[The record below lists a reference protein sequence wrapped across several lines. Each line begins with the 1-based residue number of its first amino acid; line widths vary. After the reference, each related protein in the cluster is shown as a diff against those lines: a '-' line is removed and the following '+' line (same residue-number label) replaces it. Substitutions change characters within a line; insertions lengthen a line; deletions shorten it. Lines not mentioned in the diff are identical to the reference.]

1 MKNTLMLIITLI
13 MPSLI
18 FAQINIQDR
27 IKTQKFFKKA
37 YPVVFGKKVYQ
48 DTEKPLDKKEIVQQN
63 QLALSDEFIKKI
75 NAHPIIKEKERIH
88 EFIKD
93 LDSTL
98 PEEILRPLTYWKFIQ
113 KNPAN
118 VETTLAYYI
127 LYKILILRDHI
138 DNPLSEDEDSAATL
152 LSEFCDN
159 QNTGTRNIFDK
170 CTPGIFQF
178 AKEAASLSDP
188 SKLVEAIKSNHI
200 INTKLRDRVS
210 SINSYSLSYLGII
223 PGNQVEIISRNDTSM
238 ERMNWLN
245 ERYMFSGGVF
255 DFNAPYIKM
264 PTDKDPNGHI
274 IFQKNGDPIY
284 KRIREMIDRAND
296 SIFIDIFLFGG
307 TLGMTL
313 AEYLL
318 DECIKK
324 INTNKNF
331 KLFILHD
338 YATNYNMVEE
348 MLPVFRYVRD
358 RLKNEPTFHEKGF
371 LIQANI
377 HRHPPGIPFELTSL
391 LIHGIKNAPDFNEA
405 FKTIEKGNTYI
416 ESKIDHSKVIVIDP
430 NSDHPE
436 AYFGSKNW
444 TDHSGGYYYDNA
456 IYVKG
461 PAAAL
466 VQASY
471 YDDLDAALTTDK
483 KEQRWFYY
491 KERDNGS
498 YDNQKYI
505 KLRDQILN
513 SFKVT
518 RTDPYPMQKDNEPL
532 RIAEANVDGT
542 IKDVRNIL
550 IDMIKKAEKNIYMEQ
565 LFIYDPYINDA
576 LMKRKLEIPS
586 LDIKILADHN
596 GNFGLNGLPNT
607 IFIKEMQSYKIEI
620 KARKTFGLKHRFN
633 ENFEKEYHQENHRKI
648 TSVDGEVLLGGSSNL
663 NPDTLQGS
671 FREFGAQIF
680 DKKQIAI
687 FEQKFLSDW
696 EAADATVDFD
706 IENFQ
711 VKLSGKLLPPELS
724 ALINDLGATIF
735 RNKDRLEKR
744 Y

>member
-1 MKNTLMLIITLI
+1 MKNIITSTLLALII
-13 MPSLI
+13 PSFV
-18 FAQINIQDR
+18 FAQVNIQDR
-27 IKTQKFFKKA
+27 IKTQNFFKSA
-37 YPVVFGKKVYQ
+37 YPVVFGKKIYQ
-48 DTEKPLDKKEIVQQN
+48 DTDNPQSEKDIEKQKQMALQNEFIDKVNSLDTNTKNHIY
-63 QLALSDEFIKKI
+63 EFIK
-75 NAHPIIKEKERIH
+75 N
-88 EFIKD
+88 
-93 LDSTL
+93 LDSIL
-98 PEEILRPLTYWKFIQ
+98 PEEILRPLTYWKFIDTNE
-113 KNPAN
+113 KN
-118 VETTLAYYI
+118 VEIILAYYAF
-127 LYKILILRDHI
+127 YKILILRDHI
-138 DNPLSEDEDSAATL
+138 DNPLSADDNSALEL

-159 QNTGTRNIFDK
+159 KNDGTANIFET
-170 CTPGIFQF
+170 CFPIIQQF
-178 AKEAASLSDP
+178 AKQTASISDR
-188 SKLVEAIKSNHI
+188 SKLIEVIKRYPI
-200 INTKLRDRVS
+200 ISTKLRDYVS
-210 SINSYSLSYLGII
+210 SINSYSLNYLGII
-223 PGNQVEIISRNDTSM
+223 PGNNVEVISYNDTSM
-238 ERMNWLN
+238 NRMNWLN

-255 DFNAPYIKM
+255 DFKAPYIKM
-264 PTDKDPNGHI
+264 PTDKDPSGHV

-318 DECIKK
+318 DECIHK
-324 INTNKNF
+324 INKNPNF
-331 KLFILHD
+331 KLVILHD

-358 RLKNEPTFHEKGF
+358 RLEKESIFREKGF

-377 HRHPPGIPFELTSL
+377 HRHPPGIPFGLTSL
-391 LIHGIKNAPDFNEA
+391 MIHGIKNAPSFSEA
-405 FKTIEKGNTYI
+405 FKVVETRNTYI

-430 NSDHPE
+430 NSDSPE

-491 KERDNGS
+491 KDRDNGS
-498 YDNQKYI
+498 YDNQKNLKI
-505 KLRDQILN
+505 RSKILD

-518 RTDPYPMQKDNEPL
+518 RSLYPMQKDNESL

-576 LMKRKLEIPS
+576 LMKRKLEMPS

-607 IFIKEMQSYKIEI
+607 IFIKEMQSYGIEI
-620 KARKTFGLKHRFN
+620 RARKTFGIKHRFN
-633 ENFEKEYHQENHRKI
+633 ANFEKEYHQENHRKI

-680 DKKQIAI
+680 DKNQIET

-696 EAADATVDFD
+696 DTADATADFD

-711 VKLSGKLLPPELS
+711 VTMGGAFLDLELS
-724 ALINDLGATIF
+724 ALINDLGAAIF

>member
-1 MKNTLMLIITLI
+1 MKNIITSTILALIIPT
-13 MPSLI
+13 
-18 FAQINIQDR
+18 FVCAQVNIQDR
-27 IKTQKFFKKA
+27 IKTQNFFKAA
-37 YPVVFGKKVYQ
+37 YPVVFGKKIYQ
-48 DTEKPLDKKEIVQQN
+48 DSDTPQSEKELEKQKQMALQSEFIEKVNSLDTNAKDQIY
-63 QLALSDEFIKKI
+63 EFIK
-75 NAHPIIKEKERIH
+75 N
-88 EFIKD
+88 
-93 LDSTL
+93 LDSIL
-98 PEEILRPLTYWKFIQ
+98 PEEILRPLTYWKFI
-113 KNPAN
+113 NPNEKN
-118 VETTLAYYI
+118 VELILAYYAF
-127 LYKILILRDHI
+127 YKILILRDHI
-138 DNPLSEDEDSAATL
+138 DNPLSVDENSALEL
-152 LSEFCDN
+152 LSRFCDN
-159 QNTGTRNIFDK
+159 KNNGTADIFETCFPVIK
-170 CTPGIFQF
+170 QF
-178 AKEAASLSDP
+178 AKQTAAIANRSQLI
-188 SKLVEAIKSNHI
+188 EAIKQNPI
-200 INTKLRDRVS
+200 ISTKLRDYVS

-223 PGNQVEIISRNDTSM
+223 PGNKVEVISDNDTSM

-245 ERYMFSGGVF
+245 KRYMFSGGVF
-255 DFNAPYIKM
+255 DFAAPYIKM
-264 PTDKDPNGHI
+264 PTAKDPSGHI

-318 DECIKK
+318 DECVHK
-324 INTNKNF
+324 INKNPNF
-331 KLFILHD
+331 KLVILHD

-348 MLPVFRYVRD
+348 MLPVFRYIRD
-358 RLKNEPTFHEKGF
+358 RLEKETIFREKGF

-391 LIHGIKNAPDFNEA
+391 LIHGIKNAPEFNKA

-430 NSDHPE
+430 NSDNPE

-491 KERDNGS
+491 KDRDNGS

-518 RTDPYPMQKDNEPL
+518 RTNPYPMQKDNEPL
-532 RIAEANVDGT
+532 RIAEANVNGN

-550 IDMIKKAEKNIYMEQ
+550 IDMIKKAKKNIYMEQ

-576 LMKRKLEIPS
+576 LMKKKLEIPS

-607 IFIKEMQSYKIEI
+607 IFIKEMQSYGIDI
-620 KARKTFGLKHRFN
+620 RARKTFGIKHRFN

-680 DKKQIAI
+680 DKQQIEL

-696 EAADATVDFD
+696 DTSDATADFD

-711 VKLSGKLLPPELS
+711 VTMGGAFLDLELS
-724 ALINDLGATIF
+724 ALINDLGAAIF